1 MRKCDGDF
9 LFDPARLSVAEKPDE
24 KNEAA
29 NPGEQNDQ
37 HRRAHLSE
45 ALYSLSP

>member
-9 LFDPARLSVAEKPDE
+9 LFDPARLSMADE

-45 ALYSLSP
+45 AFYSLSP